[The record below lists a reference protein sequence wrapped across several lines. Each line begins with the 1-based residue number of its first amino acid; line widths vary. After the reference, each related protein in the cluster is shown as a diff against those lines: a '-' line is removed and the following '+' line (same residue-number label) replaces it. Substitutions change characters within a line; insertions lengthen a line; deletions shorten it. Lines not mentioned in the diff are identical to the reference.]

1 MLKKIFFSLMAL
13 VAIVTGAQADV
24 TIGITNT
31 TTTTKSEATTETLA
45 GSGTDVTVAKLDL
58 SSSTQALSTYTK
70 GDKAMNDGSSTS
82 VYSTHTYKWGLNTGT
97 SIDDAYMNT
106 GHPNEYVGFSFT
118 VAEGKTFSISGI
130 AAKLASSANHV
141 FRIRIEKTD
150 GTVLYTAAAKTIS
163 RESANEQTITGL
175 NADNAAGIQ
184 SLAAGTYNVKAYL
197 AFGSTGKYLVF
208 TKLQVTGTVGEAAPA
223 KAYTVTAASNNEDY
237 GTAATSASSLDESE
251 TATIT
256 ATPKTG
262 YEFIS
267 WAVEG
272 EGSTLSSTTT
282 NPTTLTMGTANA
294 TVTATF
300 SAINYAITHND
311 ATGGT
316 YTISVAGG
324 EATDANTT
332 ATMGQTITLAGT
344 PTDPAQTYIRWNVK
358 DADNNDVTVTSN
370 QFTMPAKAV
379 TISPVFSKPLNTLFS
394 MTGITAI
401 TNDTENAKYG
411 TVTATISDG
420 GSVDVFN
427 NKGGADGL
435 LYSGNSINLNGSGD
449 NYIHIT
455 FPTKLVAGDEISAT
469 FLAAGQ
475 GWKLNK
481 TKSKS
486 GAVEK
491 TNPYTLTASDALIGA
506 TELYIYKIDAG
517 CQISAITVKGEGQ
530 LSDLEVTSSA
540 TPVVAIGAT
549 SDIEY
554 TSSSTGAMTFTSS
567 DEEVATVSATGVITG
582 VDGGTATITINQDA
596 DSDYRA
602 GVATV
607 TVTVPSKA
615 LLKIITLGGS
625 STKTSGTASFTADVD
640 LSSNK
645 KMDKGKYAG
654 FTLDGENTI
663 QTGDVIE
670 VGIKTAQ
677 TGENGVFVF
686 YDSKG
691 ENPNVLYN
699 TGVRADEAKAYKFI
713 APATMNGAATVYLR
727 RGNDNSGINEGWNP
741 EINYIAVYRPDA
753 FVTLNAAGFAT
764 YSSENDFEYAGADA
778 YGMNLTATALTSTK
792 ETTGKVAAGEGILFK
807 GEAGA
812 TVAIIETAG
821 ATAIADNSLLGTTM
835 ASGSTA
841 TPDYT
846 ANKYYALK
854 GGTFKYYTG
863 ATFAANKAVFCVD
876 KNTNLPNEFAISFD
890 EATAIKGIAE
900 TEADAAAPVKVVKN
914 GQLYIGNYNVAG
926 QQVK

>member
-1 MLKKIFFSLMAL
+1 MKKILSIFAL
-13 VAIVTGAQADV
+13 LLTIVTGAWAYEGASGDVSFIKINSGGKANKMADGCYYYRPSSGYSWSDGKGVKTQSNASSAVFYLSGETNV
-24 TIGITNT
+24 TIDLGHYESKNAHT
-31 TTTTKSEATTETLA
+31 
-45 GSGTDVTVAKLDL
+45 VTA
-58 SSSTQALSTYTK
+58 
-70 GDKAMNDGSSTS
+70 S
-82 VYSTHTYKWGLNTGT
+82 VYSLTETQYAAFYDITSESTVSFTLPNTPTTTFTVEIAASTETFTGT
-97 SIDDAYMNT
+97 
-106 GHPNEYVGFSFT
+106 
-118 VAEGKTFSISGI
+118 K
-130 AAKLASSANHV
+130 KLASGYYAIVVAGEKGNTYFSGMHFASAATYSVTYKANNGTTDEDV
-141 FRIRIEKTD
+141 VDETASTFGACSGTWTVPEGKGFTGWNTAAD
-150 GTVLYTAAAKTIS
+150 GTGDAYAVGASVTSNTTVYAQWANIYTQFSMTD
-163 RESANEQTITGL
+163 ITGP
-175 NADNAAGIQ
+175 
-184 SLAAGTYNVKAYL
+184 T
-197 AFGSTGKYLVF
+197 
-208 TKLQVTGTVGEAAPA
+208 EAVASQA
-223 KAYTVTAASNNEDY
+223 KAD
-237 GTAATSASSLDESE
+237 
-251 TATIT
+251 
-256 ATPKTG
+256 
-262 YEFIS
+262 
-267 WAVEG
+267 
-272 EGSTLSSTTT
+272 
-282 NPTTLTMGTANA
+282 
-294 TVTATF
+294 VTATF
-300 SAINYAITHND
+300 STGASAEVFNGHGSND
-311 ATGGT
+311 ATFVDGNGVMNMNSSGGS
-316 YTISVAGG
+316 YLH
-324 EATDANTT
+324 
-332 ATMGQTITLAGT
+332 ITLPSPLQAG
-344 PTDPAQTYIRWNVK
+344 
-358 DADNNDVTVTSN
+358 DV
-370 QFTMPAKAV
+370 
-379 TISPVFSKPLNTLFS
+379 ITLGD
-394 MTGITAI
+394 MTGAC
-401 TNDTENAKYG
+401 KVG
-411 TVTATISDG
+411 
-420 GSVDVFN
+420 
-427 NKGGADGL
+427 
-435 LYSGNSINLNGSGD
+435 
-449 NYIHIT
+449 
-455 FPTKLVAGDEISAT
+455 
-469 FLAAGQ
+469 
-475 GWKLNK
+475 K
-481 TKSKS
+481 TTSSS
-486 GAVEK
+486 GASTKEF
-491 TNPYTLTASDALIGA
+491 PYTLTTSDALIGV
-506 TELYIYKIDAG
+506 TDVYFFKDGSLTFN
-517 CQISAITVKGEGQ
+517 SLTITGAKQ
-530 LSDLEVTSSA
+530 ASDLAVTSSA
-540 TPVVAIGAT
+540 TPVVAIDAT
-549 SDIEY
+549 SDIEISTSSTGDVTY
-554 TSSSTGAMTFTSS
+554 TSSDTS
-567 DEEVATVSATGVITG
+567 VATVSATGVITG

-602 GVATV
+602 GGATV

-625 STKTSGTASFTADVD
+625 STKTSGTASFTADVN

-677 TGENGVFVF
+677 TGANGVFVF

-713 APATMNGAATVYLR
+713 APATMNGATTVYLR
-727 RGNDNSGINEGWNP
+727 RGDDNSGINEGWNP

-753 FVTLNAAGFAT
+753 FVTLNTAGFAT

-863 ATFAANKAVFCVD
+863 ATFSANKAVFCVD

>member
-1 MLKKIFFSLMAL
+1 MKKILSILMLL
-13 VAIVTGAQADV
+13 VAIVTGANAASV

-58 SSSTQALSTYTK
+58 SSSTKALSTYTK

-118 VAEGKTFSISGI
+118 VAEGRTFSISGI
-130 AAKLASSANHV
+130 AAKLASSADHV

-150 GTVLYTAAAKTIS
+150 GTVLYTAAAKTIAKGS
-163 RESANEQTITGL
+163 DNEQTITGL

-223 KAYTVTAASNNEDY
+223 KAYTVTAASNNTNY

-394 MTGITAI
+394 MTSVTSPTGNVASKT
-401 TNDTENAKYG
+401 TE
-411 TVTATISDG
+411 TVEATFSEG
-420 GSVDVFN
+420 ASADVYN
-427 NKGGADGL
+427 GKSSAAQMVT
-435 LYSGNSINLNGSGD
+435 SGSINLGGSSGS
-449 NYIHIT
+449 YLHAYL
-455 FPTKLVAGDEISAT
+455 PTKLVAGDVITLADGTFKISKTSSNTNSRT
-469 FLAAGQ
+469 F
-475 GWKLNK
+475 
-481 TKSKS
+481 
-486 GAVEK
+486 
-491 TNPYTLTASDALIGA
+491 PYTIPENDPLIGA
-506 TELYIYKIDAG
+506 TELYIFKDGA
-517 CQISAITVKGEGQ
+517 STFSSMTVQGEGQ
-530 LSDLEVTSSA
+530 LSDLEVTSSV
-540 TPVVAIGAT
+540 TPVVAVGET
-549 SDIEY
+549 SDIEIS
-554 TSSSTGAMTFTSS
+554 TSSTGAMTFTSS
-567 DEEVATVSATGVITG
+567 DASVAEVSATGVITG
-582 VDGGTATITINQDA
+582 IGGGTATITVAQEA
-596 DSDYRA
+596 DDTYRA
-602 GVATV
+602 GLATV
-607 TVTVPSKA
+607 TVTVPETA
-615 LLKIITLGGS
+615 IIKVKLNGGTS
-625 STKTSGTASFTADVD
+625 ATVTGTIGGTKDVNVQSDKKFGSG
-640 LSSNK
+640 
-645 KMDKGKYAG
+645 GYAG
-654 FTLDGENTI
+654 FTLGSSETL
-663 QTGDVIE
+663 QTGDVIN
-670 VGIKTAQ
+670 VKITQAADGGTIQ
-677 TGENGVFVF
+677 I
-686 YDSKG
+686 YDSDKTT
-691 ENPNVLYN
+691 VLYN
-699 TGVRADEAKAYKFI
+699 TGKRGVVGDNKFI
-713 APATMNGAATVYLR
+713 LPEAV
-727 RGNDNSGINEGWNP
+727 NDKQTIYICRTSDNGWNAFVD
-741 EINYIAVYRPDA
+741 YIAVYRPDA
-753 FVTLNAAGFAT
+753 TITLNANGFAT
-764 YSSENDFEYAGADA
+764 YSSATDFEFTGADA
-778 YGMNLTATALTSTK
+778 YGLTLTTEALTSTK
-792 ETTGKVAAGEGILFK
+792 VTSGKVAAGQGVLFK
-807 GEAGA
+807 GAPSA
-812 TVAIIETAG
+812 TVAIIETTG
-821 ATAIADNSLLGTTM
+821 ATEISNNSLLGTTA
-835 ASGSTA
+835 ASGSTVS
-841 TPDYT
+841 PDYES
-846 ANKYYALK
+846 NKYYALK

-876 KNTNLPNEFAISFD
+876 KSTNLPNEFAISFD
-890 EATAIKGIAE
+890 DATAIKGIAE